1 MKVLKLQKRN
11 LNSYLQSLRQ
21 FGELYG
27 PVRKAEKFIYGHL
40 DDLDKLD
47 LKMVRTI
54 LPVKKFLVPPQF
66 DTFTFDDNTYKPELE
81 NIPRRVVFGVH
92 PCEIHGL
99 LILDKFFLERF
110 PDPFYQERRRKTA
123 IIGLSCVPDEKCFAK
138 STNTH
143 YVESGFDLA
152 FNDLDDFYLVWV
164 GSSLGDDL
172 VRLRLD
178 LFDENIKEKDL
189 RRYMEWRA
197 WRDAQYKL
205 NLDLTAMPD
214 IMELNYESPIWN
226 KLGEKC
232 LSCGA
237 CSMVCPTC
245 PCYNVSDQI
254 RPGQKSGRRMRNWDS
269 CMFKPFALVAGGHN
283 FREDRSQRVRLWY
296 THKLKAF
303 ITEFGKAAC
312 VGCGRCIDTCPVD
325 INVKTVVKELK
336 GRPIA
341 PKAFL
346 SAKE

>member
-1 MKVLKLQKRN
+1 MKVLKLQKKN

-21 FGELYG
+21 FGEIYG
-27 PVRKAEKFIYGHL
+27 PVRKGEKFIYGHL

-47 LKMVRTI
+47 LRMVRTI

-66 DTFTFDDNTYKPELE
+66 DTFTFSGSDYKPELE

-123 IIGLSCVPDEKCFAK
+123 ILGLSCVPDEKCFAK

-245 PCYNVSDQI
+245 PCYNVTDQI
-254 RPGQKSGRRMRNWDS
+254 RPNQKNGRRMRNWDS

-341 PKAFL
+341 SKTFL
-346 SAKE
+346 SVKE

>member
-1 MKVLKLQKRN
+1 MKVLKLKKHN
-11 LNSYLQSLRQ
+11 LNEYLDSLRIW
-21 FGELYG
+21 GEIFG
-27 PVRKAEKFIYGHL
+27 PVRQGEKYIYGHL
-40 DDLDKLD
+40 DNLDKLD

-54 LPVKKFLVPPQF
+54 LPVKKFLVPPKF
-66 DTFTFDDNTYKPELE
+66 NTFTFDKHNYKAELQ
-81 NIPRRVVFGVH
+81 NIPRRIVFGVH

-99 LILDKFFLERF
+99 LILDKFFMEKF

-123 IIGLSCVPDEKCFAK
+123 ILGLSCVPDDKCFAK

-152 FNDLDDFYLVWV
+152 FNDLEEFYLVWV

-178 LFDENIKEKDL
+178 LFDEDIKEKDL
-189 RRYMEWRA
+189 RRYMEWRT
-197 WRDAQYKL
+197 WRDSQYKL
-205 NLDLTAMPD
+205 KLDLTAMPD
-214 IMELNYESPIWN
+214 IMELNYNSPLW
-226 KLGEKC
+226 KELGDKD
-232 LSCGA
+232 LACGA

-245 PCYNVSDQI
+245 PCYNMHDRLNPIGNAGERQRS
-254 RPGQKSGRRMRNWDS
+254 WDS

-283 FREDRSQRVRLWY
+283 FRENRSQRVRLWY

-325 INVKTVVKELK
+325 INVKTVVQALK
-336 GRPIA
+336 GE
-341 PKAFL
+341 K
-346 SAKE
+346 